1 MNELRVERSARNVQ
15 GSTKDMAEAIG
26 KDPAQISQW
35 FSGFRNI
42 GDAAAR
48 QIEDRLGLHR
58 GYLDGIAGPSSAE
71 ILSAALLSAPD
82 LTNQDLVGLIDAL
95 TKSFAQDSTI
105 NNRFTFIAQVLYHS
119 CIGSDIPFLAAN
131 NTIRAATYC
140 NRICRFELYR

>member
-1 MNELRVERSARNVQ
+1 MFQ

-26 KDPAQISQW
+26 KSPAQISQW

-95 TKSFAQDSTI
+95 TKELRL
-105 NNRFTFIAQVLYHS
+105 RFN
-119 CIGSDIPFLAAN
+119 D
-131 NTIRAATYC
+131 
-140 NRICRFELYR
+140 